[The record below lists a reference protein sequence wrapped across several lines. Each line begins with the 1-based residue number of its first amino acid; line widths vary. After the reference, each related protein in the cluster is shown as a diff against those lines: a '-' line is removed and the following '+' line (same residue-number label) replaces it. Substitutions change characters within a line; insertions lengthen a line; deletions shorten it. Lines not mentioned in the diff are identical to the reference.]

1 MNQAQV
7 MFLQWLKQHEPVF
20 YWYVIEKERAKSG
33 GMAGLGFWETIVDGV
48 KTAATTVGGAVKDY
62 APELLKVGG
71 KLVGSV
77 ATDIGKQKLAAEIER
92 IKKKFGAPPAVVSN
106 PDYSPD
112 VAESMRVIEQQIM
125 RANAGQPPASTPN
138 YQPMVTYTGSA
149 QQQAAIKS
157 TAISDAQKEQG
168 RSFDINKMLPWIL
181 VGFAFLNYIK

>member
-1 MNQAQV
+1 

-33 GMAGLGFWETIVDGV
+33 GMAGLGFWDTIVDGV
-48 KTAATTVGGAVKDY
+48 KTAATTVGGAIKDY

-92 IKKKFGAPPAVVSN
+92 IKKKFGAPPAVVTN

-138 YQPMVTYTGSA
+138 YQPLVTYTGSA